1 MLLAKELFYITE
13 PCQKLLEQLQ
23 MLKSLSKGYP
33 IQGAIIPVPAYRR
46 YAKIMVW
53 FYFVFRQVPRMF
65 AGICYSRT
73 YSSTVGER
81 WYSNRND
88 ALKTVMLCCTN
99 TIASRPVNVTIFNIF
114 KFFTLH
120 VGNHKAYFLLLAI
133 H

>member
-1 MLLAKELFYITE
+1 M
-13 PCQKLLEQLQ
+13 LEQLQ

-33 IQGAIIPVPAYRR
+33 IQGAIIRLPAYRM

-53 FYFVFRQVPRMF
+53 FYFVFRQVPRMY

-99 TIASRPVNVTIFNIF
+99 TIASRPVNVHSTYLNFLHSMLETIRFISF
-114 KFFTLH
+114 
-120 VGNHKAYFLLLAI
+120 Y
-133 H
+133 